1 MKKDLTEQE
10 LLERA
15 RSGDQDAFGVLM
27 KQNESRIYNLALRL
41 TGNPDDAL
49 ELSQEA
55 FFNAWKGLPRFQG
68 ESAFSTWVYRLASNV
83 CNDFLRREKRRR
95 GLSMTFSLDDEEESR
110 QAELPDNRFSP
121 EEALERRELRQSI
134 LQGLDSLSEEH
145 RQVLILR
152 ELEGLSYAEIA
163 QLLNLEEGTVKSR
176 ISRARLSLR
185 KFLLQSGNFS
195 ARPSSIT

>member
-1 MKKDLTEQE
+1 
-10 LLERA
+10 
-15 RSGDQDAFGVLM
+15 M

-83 CNDFLRREKRRR
+83 CIDFLRREKRRR

>member
-83 CNDFLRREKRRR
+83 CIDFLRREKRHR

>member
-83 CNDFLRREKRRR
+83 CIDFLRREKRRR

-134 LQGLDSLSEEH
+134 LQGPALTAKVFAPEWELFRPPIVHNMNDSGK
-145 RQVLILR
+145 
-152 ELEGLSYAEIA
+152 EGSVWTAASTIP
-163 QLLNLEEGTVKSR
+163 N
-176 ISRARLSLR
+176 
-185 KFLLQSGNFS
+185 
-195 ARPSSIT
+195 

>member
-1 MKKDLTEQE
+1 MKKALTEQE
-10 LLERA
+10 LLERT

-83 CNDFLRREKRRR
+83 CIDFLRREKRRR

>member
-1 MKKDLTEQE
+1 
-10 LLERA
+10 
-15 RSGDQDAFGVLM
+15 
-27 KQNESRIYNLALRL
+27 
-41 TGNPDDAL
+41 
-49 ELSQEA
+49 
-55 FFNAWKGLPRFQG
+55 
-68 ESAFSTWVYRLASNV
+68 
-83 CNDFLRREKRRR
+83 
-95 GLSMTFSLDDEEESR
+95 MTFSLDDEEESR

>member
-83 CNDFLRREKRRR
+83 CIDFLRREKRRR
-95 GLSMTFSLDDEEESR
+95 GLSMTFSLDDEDESR
-110 QAELPDNRFSP
+110 QAELPANRFSP
-121 EEALERRELRQSI
+121 EEALARRELRQSI

>member
-83 CNDFLRREKRRR
+83 CIDFLRREKRRR

>member
-1 MKKDLTEQE
+1 MKKALTEQE

-83 CNDFLRREKRRR
+83 CIDFLRREKRRR

>member
-1 MKKDLTEQE
+1 MKTALTEQE

-55 FFNAWKGLPRFQG
+55 FFTAWKGLPRFQG

-83 CNDFLRREKRRR
+83 CIDFLRREKRRR